1 MKSLRVLGQV
11 TEKLAP
17 GRSPSFNE
25 AHVLKALELLG
36 EGDIGRK
43 QLASKLS
50 LGEGMTRN
58 LISRLQS
65 LGLLVTSRRGMSLS
79 EEGVSLLNSFKEKM
93 ISCQFPESQI
103 TVDENNY
110 AVLIRNGAKGIK
122 LGLEQRDDALMAGA
136 RGATTLL
143 RDEFEVV
150 IPGTQEKIESS
161 VKDFIENEMQPKY
174 GDIIII
180 GSSPELHKAE
190 IGAKAAALKLLGE
203 ISG

>member
-1 MKSLRVLGQV
+1 MKSLRILGQV

-36 EGDIGRK
+36 EGEIGRK
-43 QLASKLS
+43 QLAVKLS

-65 LGLLVTSRRGMSLS
+65 QGLLVTSRKGMSLS
-79 EEGVSLLNSFKEKM
+79 EEGVSLLNTFNDRM
-93 ISCQFPESQI
+93 ISCQFPESEI

-110 AVLIRNGAKGIK
+110 AVLIRDGAKGIR

-136 RGATTLL
+136 RGATTLR

-150 IPGTQEKIESS
+150 IPGSEEKIESGI
-161 VKDFIENEMQPKY
+161 KEFIENEMKPNE
-174 GDIIII
+174 GDVIII
-180 GSSPELHKAE
+180 GSSPDLHKAE

-203 ISG
+203 ITC

>member
-110 AVLIRNGAKGIK
+110 AVLIRGGAKGIK
-122 LGLEQRDDALMAGA
+122 LGLEQRDNALMAGA

-174 GDIIII
+174 GDVIII

-203 ISG
+203 ILG

>member
-79 EEGVSLLNSFKEKM
+79 EEGVSLLNSFREKM
-93 ISCQFPESQI
+93 TSCQFPVSQI

-174 GDIIII
+174 GDVIII

>member
-1 MKSLRVLGQV
+1 MESLRVLGQV

-36 EGDIGRK
+36 AGDIGRK
-43 QLASKLS
+43 QLASKLR

-65 LGLLVTSRRGMSLS
+65 LRLLVTSRRGMSLS
-79 EEGVSLLNSFKEKM
+79 EEGVSLLNSFEEKM
-93 ISCQFPESQI
+93 ISCQFPVSQI

-110 AVLIRNGAKGIK
+110 AVLIRGGAKGIK

-174 GDIIII
+174 GDVIII

>member
-43 QLASKLS
+43 QLAARLN

-58 LISRLQS
+58 LVSRLQS
-65 LGLLVTSRRGMSLS
+65 QGFLVTSRRGMSLS
-79 EEGVSLLNSFKEKM
+79 DKGTSLLNTFKERM
-93 ISCQFPESQI
+93 ISCRFPESEI

-110 AVLIRNGAKGIK
+110 AVLIRGGAKGIK

-136 RGATTLL
+136 KGATTLL
-143 RDEFEVV
+143 RDENEVV
-150 IPGTQEKIESS
+150 IPGSQEKIESGI
-161 VKDFIENEMQPKY
+161 KEFIENKMQPKD
-174 GDIIII
+174 GDVIII
-180 GSSPELHKAE
+180 GSSPDLHKAE
-190 IGAKAAALKLLGE
+190 IGAKAAALKLLSE
-203 ISG
+203 ISV